1 MKSVRVKV
9 LSFRCPLRALPRW
22 REARAYVEHD
32 HLVVKFLF
40 RGTPTGGLYLPL
52 RTLSD
57 VSKLPFLPPESR
69 ALRFSL
75 PYGEHVL
82 ALGIG
87 KNPLI
92 YSVEEYEYLL
102 HSVFSAV
109 LEGASLGISR
119 EGKAYEPVYIKLLPG
134 ELILIGSEPLYVKAL
149 GNGMVTADDGRKFF
163 LNAPGRIL
171 RLMERYLEMYKP
183 KTDED

>member
-22 REARAYVEHD
+22 REARACVEHG
-32 HLVVKFLF
+32 HLVVRFLL
-40 RGTPTGGLYLPL
+40 RGAPVGELCLPL

-57 VSKLPFLPPESR
+57 VSNLPFLPPGSA

-75 PYGEHVL
+75 PAGEHVL
-82 ALGIG
+82 ALRVG

-102 HSVFSAV
+102 HLIFSAALGGV
-109 LEGASLGISR
+109 SLGLSR
-119 EGKAYEPVYIKLLPG
+119 EGKVYERASIKLMPG
-134 ELILIGSEPLYVKAL
+134 ELILIGSEPVYVRHLDNSK
-149 GNGMVTADDGRKFF
+149 VIADDDRKFF
-163 LNAPGRIL
+163 LNASERAL
-171 RLMERYLEMYKP
+171 RLMRRYLERYKP
-183 KTDED
+183 KIEGD